1 MPISYFADNT
11 GAPRHTDLHNVFWE
25 TSSAYHRGIS
35 GANRWKETGE
45 MSPEVFGVDPIDTNP
60 NKTLS
65 LLDWANSFPC
75 ARNIQPRL
83 LSVNE
88 YFPRIYRPGASAMQS
103 QDVMKQSAVAV
114 QVLCDRLEHLF
125 RVVEPVVANLQTYG
139 HEIRSLLLLACME
152 VEAALSAVLR
162 ANSYPGTRWSTRD
175 YVKLINPM
183 RLDAYEFRL
192 AFYPNIPPIAPFST
206 WSNPQPTQSLPWYH
220 AYNQTKHDRES
231 HFLDATLKNAI
242 AAVCG
247 AAALFYAQFGWM
259 ELGCRAFLSCISKGF
274 GGFCSRLLRLRTG
287 KLSSA
292 FRLHGFANIF

>member
-1 MPISYFADNT
+1 
-11 GAPRHTDLHNVFWE
+11 
-25 TSSAYHRGIS
+25 
-35 GANRWKETGE
+35 

>member
-11 GAPRHTDLHNVFWE
+11 GAPRHTDLHNVFWK

-114 QVLCDRLEHLF
+114 QVLCDRLAACRRDNAMANYKAL
-125 RVVEPVVANLQTYG
+125 RPV
-139 HEIRSLLLLACME
+139 R
-152 VEAALSAVLR
+152 
-162 ANSYPGTRWSTRD
+162 
-175 YVKLINPM
+175 
-183 RLDAYEFRL
+183 
-192 AFYPNIPPIAPFST
+192 
-206 WSNPQPTQSLPWYH
+206 
-220 AYNQTKHDRES
+220 
-231 HFLDATLKNAI
+231 
-242 AAVCG
+242 
-247 AAALFYAQFGWM
+247 
-259 ELGCRAFLSCISKGF
+259 
-274 GGFCSRLLRLRTG
+274 SRLFVPDKSHERIRERPG
-287 KLSSA
+287 A
-292 FRLHGFANIF
+292 